1 MTTLLEVWARE
12 ARGTPRRQVVS
23 EAMLTFAVGVGLIAV
38 GLVRTSGTSVVDISG
53 RWTFILPLSVLCLLM
68 LVKRSRPVAAL
79 GAGTVAFVGDA
90 LMGGSV
96 GALLA
101 YIDLIY
107 SVALHARR
115 TIARRI
121 EALAWVITLP
131 FAVLVF
137 VLSGDLRAATLLA
150 LVLFA
155 LFVTPMW
162 WGRAV
167 RTQADLARLALAR
180 NEDLQRLA
188 ELRETEVLRGER
200 TRMAGELHDALAGN
214 LAAIGIHA
222 EAALAGPEGTPPP
235 RSSLTAIREASISAS
250 DELRAMVRLL
260 RSGED
265 ERTAPARL
273 ADIDH
278 VIEQARRRGLGVE
291 VRRPDPLPELPAAV
305 DHAAHRIVQE
315 ALTNAAKHAPRSTV
329 EVSID
334 HDGTALDLAV
344 HNTLAAAATARPGG
358 DGLGLLGMQ
367 ERAEALG
374 GTFHAGPSAGSWR
387 VRASLPV
394 PRDEGRAP

>member
-1 MTTLLEVWARE
+1 MTTLLEVWRRG
-12 ARGTPRRQVVS
+12 ARGTPRRQIVS
-23 EAMLTFAVGVGLIAV
+23 EAMLTFTVGVGLIAV
-38 GLVRTSGTSVVDISG
+38 GLVHTSGTPVVDISS
-53 RWTFILPLSVLCLLM
+53 RWVFILPLSVLCLLM
-68 LVKRSRPVAAL
+68 LVKRSRPVTAL

-115 TIARRI
+115 TVARRI
-121 EALAWVITLP
+121 EVLVWVIMLP
-131 FAVLVF
+131 IAVLVF
-137 VLSGDLRAATLLA
+137 VLSGDLRGAVLLA

-167 RTQADLARLALAR
+167 RTQADLARLAVAR
-180 NEDLQRLA
+180 NEDLQRLT

-235 RSSLTAIREASISAS
+235 RSSLTAIREASVSAS

-273 ADIDH
+273 AEIAGPVD
-278 VIEQARRRGLGVE
+278 QARHRGLTVE
-291 VRRPDPLPELPAAV
+291 VDHPEPWPDLPAAV

-315 ALTNAAKHAPRSTV
+315 ALTNAAKHAPGAAVQVGIAVT
-329 EVSID
+329 
-334 HDGTALDLAV
+334 DGHLDLRAD
-344 HNTLAAAATARPGG
+344 NTLAPLPSGGSAG

-387 VRASLPV
+387 VRASIPLP
-394 PRDEGRAP
+394 PHEGRTP